1 MSKSSPRSPGEPW
14 EIGCR
19 MQMLLLVTFVVLFVA
34 ACWMVGSVVAT
45 SP

>member
-14 EIGCR
+14 VIGCR
-19 MQMLLLVTFVVLFVA
+19 MQMLLLVTFVGLFLA
-34 ACWMVGSVVAT
+34 ACWLVGTIVAP